1 MNDSLVVV
9 PVRFPLTRHSRATL
23 ERAIEVAQAR
33 DATLTVLHVTL
44 YQNKGDVTRRE
55 LKAAVEQSYGRLPKA
70 RYVVR
75 RGFLVEEAILE
86 EVAAAGADAVVIGS
100 KQAGRW
106 RRMVNR
112 VFDGPDLEGALR
124 RELDCEVL
132 TV

>member
-124 RELDCEVL
+124 RELDCKVV